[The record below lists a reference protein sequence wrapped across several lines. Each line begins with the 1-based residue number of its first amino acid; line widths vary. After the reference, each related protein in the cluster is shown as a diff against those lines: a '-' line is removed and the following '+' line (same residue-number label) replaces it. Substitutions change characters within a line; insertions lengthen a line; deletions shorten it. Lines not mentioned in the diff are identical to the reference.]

1 MGKSLLWACFEPSM
15 ETRVLEATR
24 TRIREAYSSLI
35 GRPLTD
41 DEANPVRRAF
51 LLVTGDEEHLVVQEA
66 YADGDGHDDDAH
78 GNSNPAG
85 AAMDTQ
91 NEQIRSLYCTVR
103 DLRREI
109 RELKIDMMEE
119 RSSADNKLNKIM
131 AALNRLSRTP
141 PAVFRP
147 RNAAPPNVPVGDVPV
162 GEHPAP
168 VQVIPPPQTAVLSS
182 KPANLYILWAEWHQG
197 VGGLKPVRLFTA
209 EERGHSRFKFNRR
222 KIVWDAVQALVLSGD
237 SHQVAIDKL
246 YQKYGENLTVSQII
260 GKMQKA
266 RTGTGRRTRARRR

>member
-1 MGKSLLWACFEPSM
+1 MWACFEPSM
-15 ETRVLEATR
+15 ELRVLQETR
-24 TRIREAYSSLI
+24 MRIRDAYSRLI
-35 GRPLTD
+35 ERPLTEN
-41 DEANPVRRAF
+41 EANPIRRTF

-66 YADGDGHDDDAH
+66 YEEGDEHGDDRH
-78 GNSNPAG
+78 GSTNPQG
-85 AAMDTQ
+85 AAMATQ

-162 GEHPAP
+162 GEDPAP

-182 KPANLYILWAEWHQG
+182 KPANLYTLWAEWHQG
-197 VGGLKPVRLFTA
+197 VGGLKPARLFTA
-209 EERGHSRFKFNRR
+209 EERGRSRFKFSRR
-222 KIVWDAVQALVLSGD
+222 KIVWDAVQALILSGD
-237 SHQVAIDKL
+237 SHQVAVDKI
-246 YQKYGENLTVSQII
+246 YQQYGENLTVSQII
-260 GKMQKA
+260 SKMQKERTRTAGRA
-266 RTGTGRRTRARRR
+266 RRARRR

>member
-24 TRIREAYSSLI
+24 TRIREAYSTLI

-78 GNSNPAG
+78 GNTNPQG

-119 RSSADNKLNKIM
+119 RSSADNKLNRIM

-141 PAVFRP
+141 PAVIRQ
-147 RNAAPPNVPVGDVPV
+147 RNAAPPNVPVGEP
-162 GEHPAP
+162 PAP
-168 VQVIPPPQTAVLSS
+168 VHVIPPPLTAVLSS
-182 KPANLYILWAEWHQG
+182 KPANLYTLWAEWHQG
-197 VGGLKPVRLFTA
+197 VGGLKPARLFTA
-209 EERGHSRFKFNRR
+209 EERGRSRFKFSRR
-222 KIVWDAVQALVLSGD
+222 KVVWDAIQALILSGD

-246 YQKYGENLTVSQII
+246 YQKFGENLTVSQII

-266 RTGTGRRTRARRR
+266 RTGTGRRMRARRR